1 MKTFLDTSILVDYL
15 RGFKPSKSIVDK
27 VRGGQIDAYIS
38 ALTEAELLSGSE
50 CQTED
55 RLREVL
61 ALVSQFKKLDVDNDI
76 CRTAGEF
83 KRNYNLSLADCII
96 AATASAQEAKLW
108 TRDLKDFKRIKEI
121 DVESPYS

>member
-15 RGFKPSKSIVDK
+15 RGFNPSKSIVDK
-27 VRGGQIDAYIS
+27 VRGGQIDAYVS

-61 ALVSQFKKLDVDNDI
+61 ALVSLFRKLDVDNDI

-83 KRNYNLSLADCII
+83 KRKYNLSLADCII